1 MSVAAPASDVLDLG
15 ALAVMFGMTRS
26 GARRALLRGDL
37 GPFFTVGRRLFVR
50 RAAMLA
56 AVQAREVSP
65 EPRPEPLPVPVA
77 PEWARDLLRR
87 GGRRK

>member
-1 MSVAAPASDVLDLG
+1 MSAAAPVADVLDLG
-15 ALAVMFGMTRS
+15 ALAALFGMTRS

-37 GPFFTVGRRLFVR
+37 GPYFTVGRRLFVR

-56 AVQAREVSP
+56 AVQAREVTP
-65 EPRPEPLPVPVA
+65 QPRPEPLPVPVA

-87 GGRRK
+87 GGRQR